1 MGALKMQTRSQ
12 GHREGV
18 HVHTFDTPEAIVA
31 SVETA
36 GGLVRFRAGDRAD
49 TVVDVRPSDAAREF
63 DVQAAEETRV
73 EFEAGRLSVK
83 TPRYAVR
90 SLVGTPPSVEVTIDL
105 PTGSQVEGK
114 SGGHFRGEGRL
125 GDTDLD
131 TAAGFVRL
139 QETGRLKVRAAA
151 GEISVRRATGHI
163 EVVSASAKIR
173 LGEIDG
179 TASVKTS
186 NGDITVGELAGEAQ
200 LVTAN
205 GDVLIGRSRAEIHA
219 KTAHGSVRISE
230 AVSGGAT
237 LETGF
242 GEVEVGVP
250 EGTAAWLE
258 VSSEYGNVRSELE
271 AADDPGGA
279 VEMVEIRAR
288 TRFADILVRR
298 A

>member
-1 MGALKMQTRSQ
+1 MYTY
-12 GHREGV
+12 
-18 HVHTFDTPEAIVA
+18 DTPDAIVA
-31 SVETA
+31 VVEIV
-36 GGLVRFRAGDRAD
+36 GGLARFRAADRAD
-49 TVVDVRPSDAAREF
+49 TVVSVRPSDTTRDL
-63 DVQAAEETRV
+63 DVQAAEQTRV

-83 TPRYAVR
+83 TPRYKVR
-90 SLVGTPPSVEVTIDL
+90 SLIGSPPSVELTIDL
-105 PTGSQVEGK
+105 PAGSRVEGK
-114 SGGHFRGEGRL
+114 SWGHFRSEGRL

-139 QETGRLKVRAAA
+139 QETGRLKARAAA
-151 GEISVRRATGHI
+151 GEVSVHRATGHI
-163 EVVSASAKIR
+163 DVQSATAKIW

-179 TASVKTS
+179 TATVKTS
-186 NGDITVGELAGEAQ
+186 NGDITIGEVRGEAR
-200 LVTAN
+200 LATAN
-205 GDVLIGRSRAEIHA
+205 GDVLIGRSRAELDA

-230 AVSGGAT
+230 AVSGSAV

-271 AADDPGGA
+271 AADDPGESA
-279 VEMVEIRAR
+279 ELVEIRAR
-288 TRFADILVRR
+288 TRHADILVRR

>member
-1 MGALKMQTRSQ
+1 MQTSSK
-12 GHREGV
+12 GHEKNV
-18 HVHTFDTPEAIVA
+18 HVYTFDTPDEIAA
-31 SVETA
+31 AVETA
-36 GGLVRFRAGDRAD
+36 GGLVRFRAADRAD
-49 TVVDVRPSDAAREF
+49 TVVDVRPSDPAREF

-83 TPRYAVR
+83 TPRYTVR
-90 SLVGTPPSVEVTIDL
+90 SLVGSPPSVEVTIDL
-105 PTGSQVEGK
+105 PTGSHVEAK
-114 SGGHFRGEGRL
+114 SGGHFRAEGRL

-151 GEISVRRATGHI
+151 GEISVQRASGHI
-163 EVVSASAKIR
+163 EVVSAAAKIR
-173 LGEIDG
+173 LGEITG
-179 TASVKTS
+179 TASVKAS
-186 NGDITVGELAGEAQ
+186 NGDITIGDVAGDAR
-200 LVTAN
+200 LVNAN
-205 GDVLIGRSRAEIHA
+205 GDVLIGRSRAELHA
-219 KTAHGSVRISE
+219 KTAHGSVRIGE
-230 AVSGGAT
+230 AVSGSAT

-258 VSSEYGNVRSELE
+258 VSSDYGNVRSELE

-279 VEMVEIRAR
+279 AEMVEIRAR